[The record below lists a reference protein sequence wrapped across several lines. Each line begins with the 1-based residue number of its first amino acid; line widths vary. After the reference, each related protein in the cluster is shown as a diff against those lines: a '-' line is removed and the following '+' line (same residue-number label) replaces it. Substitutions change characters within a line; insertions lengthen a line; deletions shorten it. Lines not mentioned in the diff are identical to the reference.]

1 METLS
6 TLPIEGVSRYCSR
19 TSGENQMIQD
29 LISQLVQLAFA
40 ASPFA
45 LVALFGG
52 SGGDNE

>member
-1 METLS
+1 
-6 TLPIEGVSRYCSR
+6 
-19 TSGENQMIQD
+19 MIQD

>member
-1 METLS
+1 VETLS